1 MFKKG
6 RVDVGETDTLIGEG
20 SVFEGN
26 IKSQASLR
34 IEGRM
39 IGDIECGG
47 DVTIGENGKAQSNI
61 AARNVVVAGVVQGDI
76 TTRGTL
82 TLTATGRLY
91 GNLSAHSLVIAEG
104 AVFQGASK
112 MEGKTAAADGKAT
125 DKAQDAQQPGGYA
138 QNGGVGSTAV

>member
-125 DKAQDAQQPGGYA
+125 DKAQDVQPGGYA